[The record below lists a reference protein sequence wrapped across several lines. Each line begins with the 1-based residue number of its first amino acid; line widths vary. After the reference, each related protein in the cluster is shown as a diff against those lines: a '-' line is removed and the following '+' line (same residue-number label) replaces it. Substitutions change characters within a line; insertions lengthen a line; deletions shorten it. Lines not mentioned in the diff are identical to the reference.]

1 MVEMLEE
8 INLKIISY
16 QKKAFDFYFSI
27 VYTCNMNHSYKED
40 LSPEETEF
48 GIWLE
53 NGIERG
59 WVTPPYCN
67 THDGGYEYMGEE
79 EQEEW
84 EAGGDP
90 CCHVIRLMIS

>member
-1 MVEMLEE
+1 MVQDLE
-8 INLKIISY
+8 
-16 QKKAFDFYFSI
+16 FYFSQKKKLLI
-27 VYTCNMNHSYKED
+27 KFDNGIGFRYNYNMNED
-40 LSPEETEF
+40 LSPEEQEF

-59 WVTPPYCN
+59 WITPPYCN

-90 CCHVIRLMIS
+90 CCHVVRLMIS